1 MWQPVGSVAAGAALR
16 VTGGADTYV
25 DHCANL
31 SRTRPFL
38 KPGSIYSHCL
48 RLNDGNRTGSRLL
61 MTFTKRSSVYDDDG
75 FGNGSRGLV
84 SYDEGDS

>member
-1 MWQPVGSVAAGAALR
+1 MAAGGFCRGRRGAPCDWR
-16 VTGGADTYV
+16 GGYV

-75 FGNGSRGLV
+75 FGSGSRGLV